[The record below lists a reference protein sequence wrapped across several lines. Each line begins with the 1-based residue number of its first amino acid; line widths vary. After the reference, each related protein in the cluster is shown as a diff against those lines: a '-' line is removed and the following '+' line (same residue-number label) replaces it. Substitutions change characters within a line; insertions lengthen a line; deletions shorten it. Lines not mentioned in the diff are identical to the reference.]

1 MQITEKFRD
10 KILFVMPEL
19 SQQDAKKIADIEGCS
34 TMTVYTHWRKLK
46 ALEGEVSTIHICLAE
61 LAISKKKESKKKSHK
76 LLRLQK
82 QLSAA

>member
-1 MQITEKFRD
+1 MQITERFRD
-10 KILFVMPEL
+10 KILFAMPEL
-19 SQQDAKKIADIEGCS
+19 SQQDARMIAALEGCS
-34 TMTVYTHWRKLK
+34 AVTVYTHWRKLK